1 MLRIAS
7 VLDDATEALITRII
21 GICIAVH
28 RELGPGLLESIYGRA
43 ICLEL
48 ETAGLSF
55 EVEKQVP
62 VLYRGIVLCHHR
74 LDIVVD
80 LKVLLEIK
88 AVERLAPNSLCAGI
102 ELPANFQTPR
112 RPVDELQFGRAAGRH
127 EADRAL
133 AFFFVSSCF
142 RGCIFRVFVAC
153 LFDGLPFGLQVI
165 EAHVAQL
172 TA

>member
-88 AVERLAPNSLCAGI
+88 AVERLAPIHYAQVLSYLRI
-102 ELPANFQTPR
+102 SELPVALLMNFNSVVLP
-112 RPVDELQFGRAAGRH
+112 
-127 EADRAL
+127 
-133 AFFFVSSCF
+133 
-142 RGCIFRVFVAC
+142 
-153 LFDGLPFGLQVI
+153 DGMKRIVL
-165 EAHVAQL
+165 
-172 TA
+172 

>member
-62 VLYRGIVLCHHR
+62 VLYRRIVLCHHR

-88 AVERLAPNSLCAGI
+88 AVERLAPIHYAQVLSYLRI
-102 ELPANFQTPR
+102 SELPVALLMNFNSVVLP
-112 RPVDELQFGRAAGRH
+112 
-127 EADRAL
+127 
-133 AFFFVSSCF
+133 
-142 RGCIFRVFVAC
+142 
-153 LFDGLPFGLQVI
+153 DGMKRIVL
-165 EAHVAQL
+165 
-172 TA
+172 

>member
-1 MLRIAS
+1 VNTEKDGHENAKARKRQPRKSKPEKEKSMLRIAS
-7 VLDDATEALITRII
+7 VLDDVTEALITRII

-28 RELGPGLLESIYGRA
+28 RELGPGLLKSIYRRA

-88 AVERLAPNSLCAGI
+88 AVERLAPIHHAQVLSYLRISKLPVALLMNFNSVV
-102 ELPANFQTPR
+102 LP
-112 RPVDELQFGRAAGRH
+112 
-127 EADRAL
+127 
-133 AFFFVSSCF
+133 
-142 RGCIFRVFVAC
+142 
-153 LFDGLPFGLQVI
+153 DGLKRIVL
-165 EAHVAQL
+165 
-172 TA
+172 

>member
-62 VLYRGIVLCHHR
+62 VLYRGNVLCHHR

-88 AVERLAPNSLCAGI
+88 AVERLVPIHYAQVLSYLRI
-102 ELPANFQTPR
+102 SELPVALLMNFNSVVLP
-112 RPVDELQFGRAAGRH
+112 
-127 EADRAL
+127 
-133 AFFFVSSCF
+133 
-142 RGCIFRVFVAC
+142 
-153 LFDGLPFGLQVI
+153 DGMKRIVL
-165 EAHVAQL
+165 
-172 TA
+172 

>member
-62 VLYRGIVLCHHR
+62 VLYRGNVLCHHR

-88 AVERLAPNSLCAGI
+88 AVERLAPIHYAQVLSYLRI
-102 ELPANFQTPR
+102 SELPVALLMNFNSVVLP
-112 RPVDELQFGRAAGRH
+112 
-127 EADRAL
+127 
-133 AFFFVSSCF
+133 
-142 RGCIFRVFVAC
+142 
-153 LFDGLPFGLQVI
+153 DGMKRIVL
-165 EAHVAQL
+165 
-172 TA
+172 

>member
-88 AVERLAPNSLCAGI
+88 AVERLAPIHYAQVLSYLRISKLPVALLMNFNSVV
-102 ELPANFQTPR
+102 LP
-112 RPVDELQFGRAAGRH
+112 
-127 EADRAL
+127 
-133 AFFFVSSCF
+133 
-142 RGCIFRVFVAC
+142 
-153 LFDGLPFGLQVI
+153 DGMKQIVL
-165 EAHVAQL
+165 
-172 TA
+172 

>member
-62 VLYRGIVLCHHR
+62 VLYRGNVLGHHR

-88 AVERLAPNSLCAGI
+88 AVERLAPIHYAQVLSYLRI
-102 ELPANFQTPR
+102 SELPVALLMNFNSVVLP
-112 RPVDELQFGRAAGRH
+112 
-127 EADRAL
+127 
-133 AFFFVSSCF
+133 
-142 RGCIFRVFVAC
+142 
-153 LFDGLPFGLQVI
+153 DGMKRIVL
-165 EAHVAQL
+165 
-172 TA
+172 

>member
-7 VLDDATEALITRII
+7 VLDDAPEALITRII

-74 LDIVVD
+74 LDIDVD

-88 AVERLAPNSLCAGI
+88 AVERLAPIHYAQVLSYLRI
-102 ELPANFQTPR
+102 SELPVALLMNFNSVVLP
-112 RPVDELQFGRAAGRH
+112 
-127 EADRAL
+127 
-133 AFFFVSSCF
+133 
-142 RGCIFRVFVAC
+142 
-153 LFDGLPFGLQVI
+153 DGMKRIVL
-165 EAHVAQL
+165 
-172 TA
+172 

>member
-88 AVERLAPNSLCAGI
+88 AVERLAPIHYAQVLSYLRISKLPVALLMNFNSVV
-102 ELPANFQTPR
+102 LP
-112 RPVDELQFGRAAGRH
+112 
-127 EADRAL
+127 
-133 AFFFVSSCF
+133 
-142 RGCIFRVFVAC
+142 
-153 LFDGLPFGLQVI
+153 DGMKRIVL
-165 EAHVAQL
+165 
-172 TA
+172 

>member
-28 RELGPGLLESIYGRA
+28 RELGPGLLESIYSRA

-88 AVERLAPNSLCAGI
+88 AVERLAPIHYAQVLSYLRI
-102 ELPANFQTPR
+102 SKLPVALLMNFNTVVLP
-112 RPVDELQFGRAAGRH
+112 
-127 EADRAL
+127 
-133 AFFFVSSCF
+133 
-142 RGCIFRVFVAC
+142 
-153 LFDGLPFGLQVI
+153 DGLKRIVL
-165 EAHVAQL
+165 
-172 TA
+172 

>member
-62 VLYRGIVLCHHR
+62 VLYRGNVLCHHR

-88 AVERLAPNSLCAGI
+88 AVERLVPIHYAQVLSYLRISKLPVALLMNFNSVV
-102 ELPANFQTPR
+102 LP
-112 RPVDELQFGRAAGRH
+112 
-127 EADRAL
+127 
-133 AFFFVSSCF
+133 
-142 RGCIFRVFVAC
+142 
-153 LFDGLPFGLQVI
+153 DGMKRIVL
-165 EAHVAQL
+165 
-172 TA
+172 

>member
-80 LKVLLEIK
+80 LKVHLEIK
-88 AVERLAPNSLCAGI
+88 AVERLAPIHYAQVLSYLRI
-102 ELPANFQTPR
+102 SELPVALLMNFNSVVLP
-112 RPVDELQFGRAAGRH
+112 
-127 EADRAL
+127 
-133 AFFFVSSCF
+133 
-142 RGCIFRVFVAC
+142 
-153 LFDGLPFGLQVI
+153 DGMKRIVL
-165 EAHVAQL
+165 
-172 TA
+172 

>member
-21 GICIAVH
+21 GTWIAVH

-88 AVERLAPNSLCAGI
+88 AVERLAPIHYAQVLSYLRISKLPVALLMNFNSVV
-102 ELPANFQTPR
+102 LP
-112 RPVDELQFGRAAGRH
+112 
-127 EADRAL
+127 
-133 AFFFVSSCF
+133 
-142 RGCIFRVFVAC
+142 
-153 LFDGLPFGLQVI
+153 DGMKRIVL
-165 EAHVAQL
+165 
-172 TA
+172 